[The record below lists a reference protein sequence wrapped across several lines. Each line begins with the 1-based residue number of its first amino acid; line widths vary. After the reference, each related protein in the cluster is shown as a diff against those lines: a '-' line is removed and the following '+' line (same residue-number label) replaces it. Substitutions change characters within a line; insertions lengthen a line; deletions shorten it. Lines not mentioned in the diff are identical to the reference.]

1 MEDELIQILRDDLL
15 DHDGEITPETD
26 LFEIGLDSMGIMQL
40 LLSIEDRFGT
50 AIDPVDLSR
59 DNFQTANRIAALV
72 RSKQG

>member
-59 DNFQTANRIAALV
+59 DNFQTATRIAALV
-72 RSKQG
+72 RSKQA